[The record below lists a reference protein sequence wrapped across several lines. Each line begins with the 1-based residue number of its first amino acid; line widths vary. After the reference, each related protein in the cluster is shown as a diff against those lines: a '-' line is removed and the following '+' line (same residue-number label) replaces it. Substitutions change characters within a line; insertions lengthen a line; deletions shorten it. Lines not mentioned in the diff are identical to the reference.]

1 MSILDLQVQPPRFYN
16 TATDNNESEAGRTL
30 CISIALSAGIILTTI
45 HMQDYKDVRGD
56 FVAGRVTLPIA
67 YPTLSRVST
76 ALLLI
81 TWSWGVSQTWRLDDA
96 AAAGVGVLAL
106 VVGVRLV
113 VLTNVHADKVS
124 FYWYNV
130 SCPHHPIPTCLI
142 DIIRHGFVW
151 PICSLYII
159 DCD

>member
-1 MSILDLQVQPPRFYN
+1 
-16 TATDNNESEAGRTL
+16 
-30 CISIALSAGIILTTI
+30 
-45 HMQDYKDVRGD
+45 MQDYKDVRGD
-56 FVAGRVTLPIA
+56 SEAGRVTLPIA

-81 TWSWGVSQTWRLDDA
+81 AWSWGVSQTWRLDDA

-113 VLTNVHADKVS
+113 VLTNVQADKVS

-130 SCPHHPIPTCLI
+130 SCPPPYSDLSDWYNQAWLCTA
-142 DIIRHGFVW
+142 
-151 PICSLYII
+151 YILPVYHRFRLA
-159 DCD
+159 